1 MTGSNDVGAA
11 GAPARLS
18 AVLHVVRST
27 QRRGAEVFASDLST
41 ALSDIGFASRV
52 VALTPQAGPGPT
64 LPLDVLGQRPL
75 GATTLRAL
83 RRAAR
88 EADVVVAHGS
98 RTLDACALGLAGTG
112 TPFVYRSIGDP
123 AAWSTRGLRRVRTAL
138 LLRRAAQVVVLWPGA
153 ARTLGRAHGIPAART
168 TVVPNGVAVADH
180 PVPEP
185 AARVAARARVGLPA
199 EGPVAACIGALGAEK
214 RVGDVLDA
222 VAAVPGVHLLVVGD
236 GPERPALEGRATAP
250 GLTGRVHFAGVLP
263 GSDEAL
269 AAADVV
275 VLASR
280 TEGMPGVLI
289 EAGLAA
295 RPAVAT
301 AVGAVAEVVEGG
313 VTGVLVAPG
322 DTGALAEGLRTVL
335 LSGPATAAAM
345 GAAAR
350 RRCAARFSMSVVA
363 QRWTDVLR
371 IVISA
376 APRR

>member
-1 MTGSNDVGAA
+1 VTGPKDVGAV
-11 GAPARLS
+11 GAPARPTT
-18 AVLHVVRST
+18 VLHVVRST
-27 QRRGAEVFASDLST
+27 QRRGAEVFGNDLSA
-41 ALSDIGFASRV
+41 ALSDLGFASRV
-52 VALTPQAGPGPT
+52 VALTPLPGEPA
-64 LPLDVLGQRPL
+64 LPLDVLGERPL
-75 GATTLRAL
+75 GAATLRAL
-83 RRAAR
+83 RRAGR
-88 EADVVVAHGS
+88 GADVVVAHGS
-98 RTLDACALGLAGTG
+98 RTLDACALALAGIG

-123 AAWSTRGLRRVRTAL
+123 AAWSTRGLRRVRTAI
-138 LLRRAAQVVVLWPGA
+138 LLRRAAHVVVLWPGA
-153 ARTLGRAHGIPAART
+153 ARTVGRAHGVPTAKT
-168 TVVPNGVAVADH
+168 TVVPNGVTVADH

-185 AARVAARARVGLPA
+185 AARVAARARLGLPA

-335 LSGPATAAAM
+335 LSGPATAAM

-363 QRWTDVLR
+363 QRWGDVLST
-371 IVISA
+371 VVSA
-376 APRR
+376 ARRR